1 MNRSYLGVVT
11 RKGLEALFQEEDHV
25 IRFLHRRVYRRR
37 PFDGFCCWAVM
48 SDEIAD
54 QIELQIEFGDY
65 FQALRTLQSHAMHWG
80 ASLPNDSESYACA

>member
-1 MNRSYLGVVT
+1 
-11 RKGLEALFQEEDHV
+11 
-25 IRFLHRRVYRRR
+25 
-37 PFDGFCCWAVM
+37 VM